1 MPAPA
6 AESAWSAARAAMSA
20 GRADQAIALL
30 EPACVAGG
38 ADARCWQLLGF
49 ALREEQRM
57 PEAIAA
63 FERAEALERATAAT
77 ALTATALA
85 QTRLQCGLPALEH
98 CQRALALSPGN
109 DSLVLS
115 LASAFVAEGQRERAE
130 EVLEAA
136 LARRR
141 DWLEGQWSLAEI
153 RWTGG
158 DRTGYA
164 RGYAAACAQLPSY
177 LPLRMA
183 WFRLVALTHDWPAA
197 RAIIDEGERIYGP
210 KRSFTVAR
218 AYIAAESGARA
229 EAEALFEATRGWN
242 DEVRD
247 LAWIR
252 HCLRERRA
260 AAAEPEALRI
270 AGTPSARLAW
280 PYLSLV
286 WRLLD
291 DPRAAWLDGAPPY
304 VRAHDVDLDAGHLE
318 ELATLLR
325 GLHTARA
332 PYIEQSVRGG
342 TQTERPLFF
351 RTEPILQLARVRIL
365 DAVRE
370 YIAALPPHE
379 EGHPLLG
386 LPRSHLLLS
395 GSWSV
400 RLLSQ
405 GYNVAHTH
413 PLGWISSAFYV
424 SLPTP
429 AQMGAPPAG
438 RIRFGQAPPELGLGL
453 PHYAEVEPR
462 PGRMALFP
470 STMWH
475 ETVPFEDG
483 ERLVLAFDV
492 RPPDR

>member
-1 MPAPA
+1 MHA
-6 AESAWSAARAAMSA
+6 ASHDLAWEQARAALSA

-30 EPACVAGG
+30 EPQCHGDGSAP
-38 ADARCWQLLGF
+38 ARVWQLLGF

-63 FERAEALERATAAT
+63 FERAAAAEPAAT
-77 ALTATALA
+77 ALTTTALA
-85 QTRLQCGLPALEH
+85 QTKLQCGLPALAD

-109 DSLVLS
+109 ESLVLS
-115 LASAFVAEGQRERAE
+115 LASAFVADGQRAQAE
-130 EVLEAA
+130 AVLEAA
-136 LARRR
+136 LALRM
-141 DWLEGQWSLAEI
+141 DWLEGQWGLAEI

-164 RGYAAACAQLPSY
+164 RGYAAACAKLPSF
-177 LPLRMA
+177 LPLRMG
-183 WFRLVALTHDWPAA
+183 WFRLLALTRDWPAA
-197 RAIIDEGERIYGP
+197 RALIDEGERIHGAQ
-210 KRSFTVAR
+210 RAFTVAR
-218 AYIAAESGARA
+218 TFIAAESGERA
-229 EAEALFEATRGWN
+229 EAEALFQQTRGWD

-260 AAAEPEALRI
+260 RESEPEALRI
-270 AGTPSARLAW
+270 ARTSSARLAW
-280 PYLSLV
+280 PYLSLI
-286 WRLLD
+286 WRLLG
-291 DPRAAWLDGAPPY
+291 DPRAAWLDGAPPC
-304 VRAHDVDLDAGHLE
+304 VRAYDVDLDAGHLE
-318 ELATLLR
+318 ELAALLR
-325 GLHTARA
+325 SLHTARA
-332 PYIEQSVRGG
+332 PYLEQSVRGG

-351 RTEPILQLARVRIL
+351 RTEPILQLARARIL

-370 YIAALPPHE
+370 YIGALPPRE
-379 EGHPLLG
+379 DGHPLLG
-386 LPRSHLLLS
+386 PPRTQLLFS

-400 RLLSQ
+400 RLLGQ

-429 AQMGAPPAG
+429 ARMGAPPAG
-438 RIRFGQAPPELGLGL
+438 WIRFGEAPPELGLGL

-462 PGRMALFP
+462 PGRLALFP

-475 ETVPFEDG
+475 ATVPFEAG

-492 RPPDR
+492 RPPGR